1 MDPYPRCQEGA
12 LWRVL
17 SWAEE
22 IRFWRTAEGKE
33 VDFVLPDTDEPM
45 ALEVKLDEKSNQPGK
60 HKLFMESYPSIPFR
74 FVNLNPRTE
83 EVLRKEF

>member
-45 ALEVKLDEKSNQPGK
+45 ALEVKLDEKSNQPSK
-60 HKLFMESYPSIPFR
+60 YQLFTESYPSIPFR
-74 FVNLNPRTE
+74 FVNLNPWT
-83 EVLRKEF
+83 